1 MAYTRE
7 DTLDTLRVRAFDC
20 LIDLGA
26 LKNAALASYICYVM
40 GNDPSPF
47 VRRRVQAAFGRG
59 LGMVA
64 VGQQKPQTQA
74 NGAMLGEM
82 IMEDFGVDAS
92 GARKDDIAQKE
103 TIAGAVAAL
112 KKELDD
118 DQVIKTSLW
127 KAVTSPDIGLLE
139 LRYLLD
145 ICHLLY
151 QPKDSLLV
159 VMKHEKHLHCKHIGK
174 GVLHFKWAFGRPIKP
189 SGLPAPTPGPPLP
202 FVPKL
207 PIKLITNP
215 RGKAANGVNR
225 KTRDAKSTPKRM
237 SSVSHIPPAP
247 TAQPPGEPRPKIILK
262 LGKNSVAKGRLS
274 QNGAS

>member
-26 LKNAALASYICYVM
+26 LQNAALASYICYIM

-47 VRRRVQAAFGRG
+47 VRRQVQTAFGRG

-64 VGQQKPQTQA
+64 VGQLKPQAPT

-112 KKELDD
+112 KKELND

-127 KAVTSPDIGLLE
+127 KAVAFVTLPRFRITCGPNI
-139 LRYLLD
+139 LLD
-145 ICHLLY
+145 HQILGYWNYVICLTY
-151 QPKDSLLV
+151 AAS
-159 VMKHEKHLHCKHIGK
+159 CI
-174 GVLHFKWAFGRPIKP
+174 
-189 SGLPAPTPGPPLP
+189 
-202 FVPKL
+202 
-207 PIKLITNP
+207 NP
-215 RGKAANGVNR
+215 R
-225 KTRDAKSTPKRM
+225 TLFL
-237 SSVSHIPPAP
+237 SS
-247 TAQPPGEPRPKIILK
+247 
-262 LGKNSVAKGRLS
+262 
-274 QNGAS
+274 